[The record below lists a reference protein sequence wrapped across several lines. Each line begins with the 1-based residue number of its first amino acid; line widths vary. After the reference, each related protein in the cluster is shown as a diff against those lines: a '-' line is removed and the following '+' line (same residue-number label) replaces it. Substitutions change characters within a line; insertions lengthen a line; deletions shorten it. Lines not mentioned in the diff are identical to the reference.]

1 MPDPQHTTSPDDGS
15 AGPGIRAVLRSPGAP
30 ALVVSSLIGAIAAGA
45 IGIVLVLHVREL
57 GGSYT
62 FAGVVAGAYT
72 AGLAASAPVVGR
84 AVDRLG
90 QTLVLGVGMV
100 VTAGCMLAMAL
111 LPASAPDW
119 LLPVLAVGGGLVHPP
134 IGACTRA
141 LLPRVIEDEETLHSA
156 YALESSALEVSY
168 IAGPLLVGGLIA
180 SQSTRLGLVACAV
193 VLVVG
198 TTWFIALP
206 ASRAWRPDPT
216 LAGRPRAGL
225 GALASP
231 GVRVLLL
238 TLTAF
243 AVSFGAI
250 EVAVTAFATE
260 LDARGATGPL
270 LALWGLG
277 SLVGGLL
284 VAAAPAPARPSRRL
298 LAALAVLAATDLL
311 LVLASGS
318 WLLAAL
324 LPLAGLAVA
333 PVFAVAHA
341 MAGVAAREGTS
352 VEAFAWL
359 GTGVS
364 AGAAVGAA
372 LAGGA
377 ADGGGASWA
386 FGVAFAAIAAALTLF
401 AVGWPRA
408 RTGGP
413 APADAGA

>member
-1 MPDPQHTTSPDDGS
+1 
-15 AGPGIRAVLRSPGAP
+15 
-30 ALVVSSLIGAIAAGA
+30 
-45 IGIVLVLHVREL
+45 VLVLHVREL

-100 VTAGCMLAMAL
+100 VTAAAMLALAL
-111 LPASAPDW
+111 LPSSTPDW
-119 LLPVLAVGGGLVHPP
+119 VLPLLAVGGGLVHPP

-141 LLPRVIEDEETLHSA
+141 LLPQVIDEDDTLHSA
-156 YALESSALEVSY
+156 YALESSALELSY
-168 IAGPLLVGGLIA
+168 ISGPLVIGGLIA
-180 SQSTRLGLVACAV
+180 SQSTRAGLVACAV

-198 TTWFIALP
+198 TTWFITLP
-206 ASRAWRPDPT
+206 ASRAWSPDPGET
-216 LAGRPRAGL
+216 RRSAL
-225 GALASP
+225 GALASR

-250 EVAVTAFATE
+250 EVAVTAAATE
-260 LDARGATGPL
+260 LDAEGATGPL
-270 LALWGLG
+270 LAAWGLG
-277 SLVGGLL
+277 SMLGGLA
-284 VAAAPAPARPSRRL
+284 VAAAPAPVDPARRL
-298 LAALAVLAATDLL
+298 LLTLAVLAGCNLL
-311 LVLASGS
+311 LVLAAGS
-318 WLLAAL
+318 WALAGL

-333 PVFAVAHA
+333 PVFAVSHA
-341 MAGVAAREGTS
+341 MAGVAARDGTS

-364 AGAAVGAA
+364 AGAAMGAA

-377 ADGGGASWA
+377 ADGGGSDWA
-386 FGVAFAAIAAALTLF
+386 FGVAFVAIAAALVLF
-401 AVGWPRA
+401 LLAWPRDA
-408 RTGGP
+408 DGT
-413 APADAGA
+413 APADAGTVT